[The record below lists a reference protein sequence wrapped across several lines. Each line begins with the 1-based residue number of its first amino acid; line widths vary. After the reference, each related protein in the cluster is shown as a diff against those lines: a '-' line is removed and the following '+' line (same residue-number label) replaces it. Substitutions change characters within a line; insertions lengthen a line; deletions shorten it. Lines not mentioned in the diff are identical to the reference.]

1 MGLILHNL
9 EPMLKSQSQ
18 LVKGQS
24 QQVKGQGQHMV
35 NPSPSPTLVHMIQ
48 ATYGPNSKTN
58 PHV

>member
-1 MGLILHNL
+1 MGLILPNL

-35 NPSPSPTLVHMIQ
+35 NLNLNPTYM
-48 ATYGPNSKTN
+48 
-58 PHV
+58 HVT